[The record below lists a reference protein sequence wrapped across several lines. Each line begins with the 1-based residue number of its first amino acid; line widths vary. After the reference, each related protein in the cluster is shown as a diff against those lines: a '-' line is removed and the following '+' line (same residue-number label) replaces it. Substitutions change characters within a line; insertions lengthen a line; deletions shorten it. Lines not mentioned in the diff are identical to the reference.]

1 MSSFRIET
9 ERLVL
14 REWREGDLDPFQTLC
29 NDPRVME
36 YVGPGWS
43 IAETVQ
49 FIVSQRQLQGR
60 LGYCNWAI
68 ERRSDSALIGFCGL
82 KPGTLGTPVEGKL
95 DIGWRLAFS
104 AWGDGFARE
113 AAEASIVWGFANLPD
128 DTIWAKTVPANTRS
142 WGLMLRLGM
151 TRIEGGDFDHPAL
164 SEGDPL
170 RRHILYSI
178 NRQQ

>member
-1 MSSFRIET
+1 MSSFRIEA
-9 ERLVL
+9 ERLIL
-14 REWREGDLDPFQTLC
+14 REWREEDRDVFHLLC

-43 IAETVQ
+43 IAETEH
-49 FIVSQRQLQGR
+49 FITSQSELQRQ

-82 KPGTLGTPVEGKL
+82 KPGTSGTPVEGKL
-95 DIGWRLAFS
+95 DIGWRLAFP

-113 AAEASIVWGFANLPD
+113 AASASIAWGFANLTD
-128 DTIWAKTVPANTRS
+128 DTIWAKTVPANIRS

-151 TRIEGGDFDHPAL
+151 HRVHGADFDHPAL
-164 SEGDPL
+164 SIGDPL
-170 RRHILYSI
+170 RRHVVYSI
-178 NRQQ
+178 NRRQ